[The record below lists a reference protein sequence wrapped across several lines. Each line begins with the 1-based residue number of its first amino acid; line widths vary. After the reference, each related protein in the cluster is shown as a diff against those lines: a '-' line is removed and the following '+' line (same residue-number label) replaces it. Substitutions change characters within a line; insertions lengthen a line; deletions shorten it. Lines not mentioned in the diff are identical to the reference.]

1 MFALDVIW
9 NIIQSS
15 KIKKLFEDR
24 SVCFFLENPTL
35 KLWINTFNK
44 VSQEKIA
51 QDLADSGLIESNQI
65 TMSEHYDSVVI
76 AIPVVEDI
84 EEIHKLITDQ
94 LNNGNGIT
102 DTDFSIKLLF
112 KGFLVNFY
120 RIDYQDS
127 DPVLKIS
134 VSFLFDLEKS
144 VELCFGIKKHKTMY
158 DVSNQGYLTINGEQS
173 NILFNLTYRN
183 IVHNHYKQY
192 GVAPTEFIKWA
203 ISPDK
208 HLAVAATKHLLFIW
222 NDECVND
229 SSVIVIPVTYYEAHL
244 QYYPECIQ
252 ISNSEQFIVKSN
264 GIHYTY
270 NKKGELI
277 ATSA

>member
-1 MFALDVIW
+1 MLEHNDTIAVSIPKVKD
-9 NIIQSS
+9 
-15 KIKKLFEDR
+15 IK
-24 SVCFFLENPTL
+24 
-35 KLWINTFNK
+35 
-44 VSQEKIA
+44 
-51 QDLADSGLIESNQI
+51 
-65 TMSEHYDSVVI
+65 
-76 AIPVVEDI
+76 
-84 EEIHKLITDQ
+84 EIRNLITDQ
-94 LNNGNGIT
+94 LDSGCKIT
-102 DTDFSIKLLF
+102 DPDFSVKLLF
-112 KGFLVNFY
+112 KGVL
-120 RIDYQDS
+120 IDSYFVDYG
-127 DPVLKIS
+127 DLNTPLKLS
-134 VSFLFDLEKS
+134 VSLLFNPEES
-144 VELCFGIKKHKTMY
+144 VEMCFTALKPKTKY
-158 DVSNQGYLTINGEQS
+158 DINNEGYLMLDGKQT
-173 NILFNLTYRN
+173 NILLNLTYRN

-222 NDECVND
+222 NDECVD
-229 SSVIVIPVTYYEAHL
+229 GSSVIVIPVTYYEAHL